1 MAHFSH
7 LASVFPG
14 ECKDTYAD
22 KVKKSEFDG
31 LGNVRPR
38 PLHLQTPLLI
48 PSQGLPF
55 FMHLQS

>member
-1 MAHFSH
+1 MFNPVSWMARLSH

-38 PLHLQTPLLI
+38 ASNKFH
-48 PSQGLPF
+48 
-55 FMHLQS
+55 